1 MVQTSKKHHYL
12 PQFYVAG
19 FTNKEGNVFVLEHET
34 GVVNKQSKNGTF
46 HKRKFYTVDFS
57 KYPKRNPESAQRIKE
72 SLGIENVDTSNVKE
86 YPDMIEDLLGE
97 SETISAPIIKKLI
110 AKEKLTSTERIEL
123 STFIAFMYTR
133 NPTFHE
139 FVTGV
144 EKKMTEK
151 EVQHIFSSKEKIK
164 ELYKKMH
171 EEDGYDKKIN
181 IDELFKFVQEKR
193 YGINIPK
200 ESNIE
205 VMLMGATIID
215 RILYN
220 KTWFVVEAPTKT
232 SFVSNDNP
240 VFLDHPRLYEKSAYG
255 VGFETPGVK
264 VVFPLSK
271 ECLLIMKNTSEGA
284 ITIHDKVD
292 KKKTKELNKMIFA
305 RSGDYVFGRD
315 EALVLSLKKMFIK
328 A

>member
-1 MVQTSKKHHYL
+1 MAQTSKKHHYL

-19 FTNKEGNVFVLEHET
+19 FTNKDGNVFVLEHET
-34 GVVNKQSKNGTF
+34 GVINKQGKNGTF

-57 KYPKRNPESAQRIKE
+57 KHPKRDPESTYRIRK
-72 SLGIENVDTSNVKE
+72 SLGIENVDTSHVVE

-97 SETISAPIIKKLI
+97 SETVSAPIIKKLI
-110 AKEKLTSTERIEL
+110 ARERLTSTERIEL

-139 FVTGV
+139 FVTEF
-144 EKKMTEK
+144 EKKMTEDQI
-151 EVQHIFSSKEKIK
+151 QHIFSSKEKVQ
-164 ELYKKMH
+164 ELYQKMCD
-171 EEDGYDKKIN
+171 EDGYDKKFD

-205 VMLMGATIID
+205 VMLMGTTVID

-220 KTWFVVEAPTKT
+220 KTWFVVEAPAEA
-232 SFVSNDNP
+232 SFISNDNP
-240 VFLDHPRLYEKSAYG
+240 VFLDHPILYENSAYG
-255 VGFETPGVK
+255 VGFGTPDVK

-271 ECLLIMKNTSEGA
+271 ECLLIMRDSSEGA

-292 KKKTKELNKMIFA
+292 RKMVRELNKMIFA
-305 RSGDYVFGRD
+305 RSGDYVFGKD
-315 EALVLSLKKMFIK
+315 EALVNYLKNMLTVS
-328 A
+328 